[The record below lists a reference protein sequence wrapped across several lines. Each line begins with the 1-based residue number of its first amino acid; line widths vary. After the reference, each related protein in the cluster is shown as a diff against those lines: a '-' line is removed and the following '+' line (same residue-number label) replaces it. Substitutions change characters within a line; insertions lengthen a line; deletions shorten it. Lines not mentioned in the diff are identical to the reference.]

1 MKYRFISQKS
11 QINLFMERHK
21 RILECILIYSKK
33 KKKILLTAKLQ
44 VKFFKENLWQNINYV
59 KLKRL
64 IF

>member
-33 KKKILLTAKLQ
+33 KNILLTAKLQ
-44 VKFFKENLWQNINYV
+44 VKFFKENLWQNIN
-59 KLKRL
+59 
-64 IF
+64 